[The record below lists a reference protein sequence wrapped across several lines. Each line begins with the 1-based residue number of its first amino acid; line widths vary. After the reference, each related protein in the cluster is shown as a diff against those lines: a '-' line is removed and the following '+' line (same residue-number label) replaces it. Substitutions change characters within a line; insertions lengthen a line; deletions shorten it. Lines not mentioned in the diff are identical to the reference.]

1 MEGIGFCLAASRV
14 YYYYFYYLN
23 TVKCYLNDSFSFK
36 AWHVIVG
43 NALRLGSINSIGDF
57 ILFLAKCLV
66 TLTVGSLALFTLR
79 SNSELHFHAIPII
92 IICIFTFF
100 VAHCVISLH
109 EVKLFNNLAYLFFL
123 AVVFY
128 FFTISLIGFYICLY
142 YN

>member
-1 MEGIGFCLAASRV
+1 ML
-14 YYYYFYYLN
+14 
-23 TVKCYLNDSFSFK
+23 KDSFSFQ

-66 TLTVGSLALFTLR
+66 TLIIGSLALFTLR
-79 SNSELHFHAIPII
+79 SNPELHFHAIPII

-109 EVKLFNNLAYLFFL
+109 EVTLCNNL
-123 AVVFY
+123 VFSGVI
-128 FFTISLIGFYICLY
+128 FCVFTINIKALICNNIKIQFHSELCL
-142 YN
+142 NIFMIILLF